1 MGMLVMRFALLRF
14 ALLSSFLSGYVCWS
28 PSPNMNL
35 LGQYR
40 FLGDS
45 SGHLNRR
52 SLVLCPK
59 RNSARGFLQK
69 VEAGLFDSVFGSLK
83 SQSSGIPATLSE
95 STETNTWEEA
105 TDPSSGAV
113 YYWNR
118 ETGAT
123 AWERPANIPPQTTTT
138 PQNKVANGPGAEG
151 KLTPMPNLYNG
162 WFAGTY
168 SYMGADGTTERAIA
182 GTDEVAQQFIAAMT
196 RALADGL
203 VGIEVAP
210 PPGPPTRTSDRL
222 GSPPP
227 LSLGPSLSQRVLRE
241 LRRGATSAEMHHIA
255 FRRATIYAHARAR
268 THTHTHTPSS
278 RIVFPPQT
286 QGRGRQKRRMSPVTP
301 PLSSSRAM
309 KENREAG
316 EFVSSHVS
324 GYAALFSS
332 RPAPVTP
339 LPNPPAPTDT
349 RTHACAHKYTHART
363 HAHARANAQAR
374 KRART
379 HARTHARTRT

>member
-69 VEAGLFDSVFGSLK
+69 LEAGLFDSVFGSLK

-203 VGIEVAP
+203 VGMEVAP
-210 PPGPPTRTSDRL
+210 PAAPSDEFRL
-222 GSPPP
+222 
-227 LSLGPSLSQRVLRE
+227 
-241 LRRGATSAEMHHIA
+241 
-255 FRRATIYAHARAR
+255 
-268 THTHTHTPSS
+268 
-278 RIVFPPQT
+278 
-286 QGRGRQKRRMSPVTP
+286 
-301 PLSSSRAM
+301 AM
-309 KENREAG
+309 E
-316 EFVSSHVS
+316 VS
-324 GYAALFSS
+324 GCGRMRQGCIASM
-332 RPAPVTP
+332 PA
-339 LPNPPAPTDT
+339 
-349 RTHACAHKYTHART
+349 
-363 HAHARANAQAR
+363 
-374 KRART
+374 
-379 HARTHARTRT
+379 